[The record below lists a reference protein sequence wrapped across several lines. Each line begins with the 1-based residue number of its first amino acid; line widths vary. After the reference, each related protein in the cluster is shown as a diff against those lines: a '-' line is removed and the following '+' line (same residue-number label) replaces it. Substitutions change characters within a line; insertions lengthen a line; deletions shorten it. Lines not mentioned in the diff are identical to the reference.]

1 MPVGSNGIEHWHGS
15 VFYVRRAV
23 VRMAEWERRG
33 LSRGLHLRDES
44 GRVIRIGGNTR
55 TTNIHWTFKLFVVC
69 IAVGREGLR
78 YRSRKESGGLN
89 GGHIV
94 WPIWSRRFERNCLD
108 RQKRPKF
115 VEMRALRSL
124 LFYKKYLKMLKWQKK
139 QPFSELSGK
148 YPGNRG
154 WKPA

>member
-1 MPVGSNGIEHWHGS
+1 MPVGSSGIEHWHGS

-23 VRMAEWERRG
+23 VRMAGWERRG
-33 LSRGLHLRDES
+33 VSRGLHLCDES
-44 GRVIRIGGNTR
+44 GREIRIGGRAR
-55 TTNIHWTFKLFVVC
+55 TTTVHWVLEAFVVR

-89 GGHIV
+89 GNHTV
-94 WPIWSRRFERNCLD
+94 WPIWSRGFEMKLPG
-108 RQKRPKF
+108 QAEKPKF
-115 VEMRALRSL
+115 IEIRAPRILP
-124 LFYKKYLKMLKWQKK
+124 FYKIHLKMLKRPKK

-148 YPGNRG
+148 YLGNRG